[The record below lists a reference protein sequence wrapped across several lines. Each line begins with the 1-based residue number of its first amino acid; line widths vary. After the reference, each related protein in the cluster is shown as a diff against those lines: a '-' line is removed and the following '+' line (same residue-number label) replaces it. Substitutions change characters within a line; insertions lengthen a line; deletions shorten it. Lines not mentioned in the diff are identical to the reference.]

1 MINFFGLRISK
12 WSLLLFSGD
21 ILAFVLAV
29 PLGILMTPQP
39 VDDPW
44 FVVELYGIPIL
55 LVALTYFLVLY
66 VANLYDHYQ
75 DFRRRDNISR
85 VILSCLIGTG
95 VAVSLFCFPSWRIIP
110 RNFVEWHAVGFVWLT
125 TLWRYSFSA
134 IALPTRLRRPVLIMG
149 AGQAGRWIA
158 GIIAQRP
165 NCGLAV
171 KGFVDDDPQKVGSD
185 IDGLK
190 VLGGSFNLI
199 DLVKQHKVNLLVV
212 AITHQKSSPLLIIL
226 NQVFMDGCKLIDT
239 PTLYEFLTGKIPI
252 DHISDMWLYFNN
264 VNYHRLYYPRVKQI
278 IEFVLSGL
286 CLMLIWPLFIL
297 IALAIKSDSRGPIF
311 YRQMRQGLNGKPFQ
325 ILKFRTMFADSS
337 NEGKPRWA
345 APNDR
350 RITRVGRILR
360 KIHLDE
366 LPQLINIIRGQMSL
380 IGPRAEWEVFAQQ
393 SQEVVA
399 DWQPGRRASDPP
411 GFQVLV
417 RHREQIPFYSYRFL
431 VKPGLSGWAQV
442 MFPYAGSSMED
453 LKVKLEYDLYYV
465 KNMGLLLDLAI
476 LMKTIRI
483 VLFGHGK

>member
-1 MINFFGLRISK
+1 MINILGIRISK
-12 WSLLLFSGD
+12 WSLLLLLGD
-21 ILAFVLAV
+21 MVAFCLAV
-29 PLGILMTPQP
+29 PVGIFMTPKP
-39 VDDPW
+39 AWDPW
-44 FVVELYGIPIL
+44 FVVELYGVPIL
-55 LVALTYFLVLY
+55 LVALVYFLVLY

-95 VAVSLFCFPSWRIIP
+95 VAILLFCYPSWRIIP
-110 RNFVEWHAVGFVWLT
+110 RNFVEWHAVTFVWLAT
-125 TLWRYSFSA
+125 MWRYSFSA
-134 IALPTRLRRPVLIMG
+134 IALPTKLKRRVLIMG

-158 GIIAQRP
+158 GVIAQRP

-171 KGFVDDDPQKVGSD
+171 KGFVDDDPRKLGTN
-185 IDGLK
+185 IDGLT
-190 VLGGSFNLI
+190 VLGASINLI
-199 DLVKQHKVNLLVV
+199 ELINQYKATLVVV
-212 AITHQKSSPLLIIL
+212 AITHQKSSPLLMIL
-226 NQVFMDGCKLIDT
+226 NRVFMDGCELIDT

-264 VNYHRLYYPRVKQI
+264 INYHKIYYPRVKQI
-278 IEFVLSGL
+278 IELVLSGL
-286 CLMLIWPLFIL
+286 GLILIWPLFIL
-297 IALAIKSDSRGPIF
+297 ISLAIKLDSRGPIF
-311 YRQMRQGLNGKPFQ
+311 YQQLRQGHNGKQFN
-325 ILKFRTMFADSS
+325 IVKFRTMFPDSGSADIP
-337 NEGKPRWA
+337 KWA
-345 APNDR
+345 SRNDP

-366 LPQLINIIRGQMSL
+366 LPQLVNIVRGQMSL
-380 IGPRAEWEVFAQQ
+380 IGPRAEWQVFAQK

-399 DWQPGRRASDPP
+399 DWQPGRRDTDPP
-411 GFQVLV
+411 DFKVLV

-453 LKVKLEYDLYYV
+453 LKEKLEYDLYYV

-476 LMKTIRI
+476 LMKTIRV